1 VDNVPVKV
9 LRETVQFVGGDGK
22 IVTESIKD
30 YTRKT
35 VRKKFVLFDDF
46 LNTWSKAEQKR
57 AIIHELEEQ
66 GLPLDALEE
75 IVGRDYD
82 PFDLICHVA
91 YDQPPLTRKERA
103 QQVRKRNYFGRFGDK
118 ARVVMEALLDKY
130 ADQGIEAIES
140 PDALKIIPFPL
151 IGTPVEIIQAFGG
164 RNQFQSAMRDLKTQ
178 LYATA

>member
-1 VDNVPVKV
+1 M
-9 LRETVQFVGGDGK
+9 
-22 IVTESIKD
+22 
-30 YTRKT
+30 
-35 VRKKFVLFDDF
+35 LFDDF

-57 AIIHELEEQ
+57 VIIHELEEQ

-118 ARVVMEALLDKY
+118 ARAVMEALLDKY
-130 ADQGIEAIES
+130 ADQGIEAIEDA
-140 PDALKIIPFPL
+140 DALKIVPFKA
-151 IGTPVEIIQAFGG
+151 IGTPVEIIKAFGG
-164 RNQFQSAMRDLKTQ
+164 RNQFQAALRDLENQ
-178 LYATA
+178 IYRAA

>member
-1 VDNVPVKV
+1 M
-9 LRETVQFVGGDGK
+9 
-22 IVTESIKD
+22 
-30 YTRKT
+30 
-35 VRKKFVLFDDF
+35 RKKFVLFDDF

-57 AIIHELEEQ
+57 AIISELEQQ

-82 PFDLICHVA
+82 AFDLICHVA

-118 ARVVMEALLDKY
+118 ARAVMEALLDKY

-140 PDALKIIPFPL
+140 PDTLKIVPFPT
-151 IGTPVEIIQAFGG
+151 IGTPVELIQAFGG
-164 RNQFQSAMRDLKTQ
+164 RNQFLSAMRDLKTQ